1 MDSMEINKAAAAVL
15 VAGIAFMGASLISQ
29 ALVSPTQLKTAA
41 YSVAPAA
48 GEAAPAAAA
57 AAPPVEPIGQRLA
70 SASADKGKAAMG
82 QQGCVACHT
91 LNEGGKAGIGPNL
104 WGVFGAKQGDH
115 MEGYA
120 YSAALKGKGGD
131 WTPQAL
137 DEWLTKPAAYAPG
150 TKMTFA
156 GLADPAKRADIIAYL
171 KSLGGK

>member
-15 VAGIAFMGASLISQ
+15 IAGIAFMGASLISQ
-29 ALVSPTQLKTAA
+29 ALVSPTPLKTAA
-41 YSVAPAA
+41 YSVAPAEGA
-48 GEAAPAAAA
+48 ATATAAAP
-57 AAPPVEPIGQRLA
+57 PPVEPIEKRLA
-70 SASADKGKAAMG
+70 SANPEKGKTDMS

-104 WGVFGAKQGDH
+104 WGVFDSKQGEH
-115 MEGYA
+115 MEGYS
-120 YSAALKGKGGD
+120 YSAALKGKGGT
-131 WTPQAL
+131 WTAQAL

-156 GLADPAKRADIIAYL
+156 GLSDPAKRADIIAYL